1 MRSGFLGIS
10 AVLAFTAVLAAQEQS
25 KPPKA
30 EIFGGYSLT
39 RAAPCGQNGG
49 GCNFESHEGP
59 LTASFNGWNASATGY
74 FSKSWGVTG
83 EVSGHYG
90 SDNFA
95 FGGSAKYSNY
105 TYLVGP
111 VYAIRLPTATPFIH
125 GLFGGVS
132 WSSPTNLVSYN
143 ALGWAVGGGVD
154 INGTP
159 RIAVRVVQL
168 DYLGTRVPGAN
179 KSSLGSGWR
188 YSAGIVFK
196 F

>member
-1 MRSGFLGIS
+1 MRSVVLGIS
-10 AVLAFTAVLAAQEQS
+10 AVLVFTLILAAQENP

-59 LTASFNGWNASATGY
+59 VTGSFNGWNASATGY
-74 FSKSWGVTG
+74 FSKSWGITG
-83 EVSGHYG
+83 DVSGHYG
-90 SDNFA
+90 SDNYA
-95 FGGSAKYSNY
+95 MGGSAKYSNY
-105 TYLVGP
+105 TYMAGP
-111 VYAIRLPTATPFIH
+111 VFAIRLPSATPFIH
-125 GLFGGVS
+125 GLIGGVS
-132 WSSPTNLVSYN
+132 WNSPTGFPSYN

-154 INGTP
+154 VNATP
-159 RIAVRVVQL
+159 RMAVRVVQL
-168 DYLGTRVPGAN
+168 DYLGTRVPSAN

-188 YSAGIVFK
+188 LSLGLVFK